1 MVYRILWA
9 VGALAAVTMVAAQGV
24 RAAGGQDGA
33 LADETWTAPRTPW
46 GAPDLAGIWN
56 GKSMTPVERPD
67 RFAGREF
74 LTDEEVAE
82 LEAAAI
88 EEPGRNARATKGTH
102 DDVEGAYN
110 DVFTSRS
117 TNYGR
122 TKRTSLIVNPPDG
135 TIPERLNSAEPLPA
149 RPGGDAES
157 RRTFEGHYFVD
168 TEDPRAENPEDRPS
182 DRCLGVRLPPAR
194 IFIRLVQGPEQVSIY
209 YERGHQ
215 GGAFRTIHLNGEPHL
230 APHIRQWLGDARGH
244 WEGDT
249 LVVDTANFTSR
260 TNYRGSRE
268 NLHLTERFTR
278 AGPDLLMY
286 NITVED
292 PTVWTKPWTMEVPLT
307 KADNKENLIFEAA
320 CHEGNYALTSIL
332 AGARLQEQKAA
343 AAGTGSK

>member
-9 VGALAAVTMVAAQGV
+9 IGALTVVTMVAELGIRV
-24 RAAGGQDGA
+24 AAGQDGEVA
-33 LADETWTAPRTPW
+33 EETWTVPRTPW

-74 LTDEEVAE
+74 LTGEEVAQ
-82 LEAAAI
+82 LEADAFA
-88 EEPGRNARATKGTH
+88 EPGRNARATKGTH
-102 DDVEGAYN
+102 EDVEGAYN
-110 DVFTSRS
+110 DVFTGRS
-117 TNYGR
+117 TNYIR
-122 TKRTSLIVNPPDG
+122 TKRTSLIVDPPDG
-135 TIPERLNSAEPLPA
+135 KIPERLKSAEPLPG

-182 DRCLGVRLPPAR
+182 DRCLGVRIPRTGGL
-194 IFIRLVQGPEQVSIY
+194 IRLVQGSEQVSIY

-230 APHIRQWLGDARGH
+230 APHIRQWLGDARGR

-260 TNYRGSRE
+260 TNYRGSSE

-307 KADNKENLIFEAA
+307 MADNKENLIFESA
-320 CHEGNYALTSIL
+320 CHEGNYALTNIL
-332 AGARLQEQKAA
+332 AGARLQEQE
-343 AAGTGSK
+343 AAGTSSP